1 MEPLPDN
8 TTPERPTT
16 AAGRRMPLAGAAC
29 LWAVAVCAAGLH
41 FYRPGTPTLTTST
54 PGPQVLRSAMAVPNR
69 APAAHKQH
77 TLWHQIGLASWYG
90 PRFQGRETANGETF
104 NMNDLT
110 CAHRFLPLGTWVKVT
125 NLHTRKWIVVRV
137 NDRGPAPET
146 RIADLSSQ
154 AARMLGMHARGVTRV
169 RLDVIDPRQAV
180 EVARLDKLRLARLA
194 AEESLPDVTTETAP
208 LQPLAQ

>member
-1 MEPLPDN
+1 MRLPN
-8 TTPERPTT
+8 ENPVLVSLSPSNARRLALIAVSAFIAIVIGVTGSHLYRASRSAFSESSRGKQILRT
-16 AAGRRMPLAGAAC
+16 AAPIPVAAKRARRKSG
-29 LWAVAVCAAGLH
+29 V
-41 FYRPGTPTLTTST
+41 
-54 PGPQVLRSAMAVPNR
+54 
-69 APAAHKQH
+69 
-77 TLWHQIGLASWYG
+77 WHQIGLASWYG
-90 PRFQGRETANGETF
+90 SEFQGKQTADGETY

-154 AARMLGMHARGVTRV
+154 AASLLGMRKRGVTRV
-169 RLDVIDPRQAV
+169 RIDVIDPKQAV

-194 AEESLPDVTTETAP
+194 AEANQPDATN
-208 LQPLAQ
+208 

>member
-1 MEPLPDN
+1 MRLLDDN
-8 TTPERPTT
+8 TGRDRFTGWMDRRVAF
-16 AAGRRMPLAGAAC
+16 AAASFLCAIV
-29 LWAVAVCAAGLH
+29 LCAAGLRVG
-41 FYRPGTPTLTTST
+41 RPDTASKAAS
-54 PGPQVLRSAMAVPNR
+54 QVLRTAAPVEAV
-69 APAAHKQH
+69 AKPARKHSR
-77 TLWHQIGLASWYG
+77 LWHQIGLASWYG
-90 PRFQGRETANGETF
+90 SQFQGRQTANGETYD
-104 NMNDLT
+104 MNDLT

-169 RLDVIDPRQAV
+169 RLDVVDPRQAV

-194 AEESLPDVTTETAP
+194 AEADPPDP
-208 LQPLAQ
+208 DNQ